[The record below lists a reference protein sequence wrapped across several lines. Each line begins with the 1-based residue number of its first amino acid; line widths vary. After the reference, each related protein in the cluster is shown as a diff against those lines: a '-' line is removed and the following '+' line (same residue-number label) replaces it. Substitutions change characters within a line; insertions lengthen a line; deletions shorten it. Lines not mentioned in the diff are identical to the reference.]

1 MTQCRVELGDEIMNL
16 AGILVNQPE
25 DTTDSSVKF
34 DTKGS
39 LHIMCR
45 NEDGKLLKDIP
56 INNEL
61 KKLNNDDYNSILTEV
76 DAIKKSNKR
85 SRIVFNS
92 IVAGITILL
101 LLCLVVL
108 SKLGG

>member
-1 MTQCRVELGDEIMNL
+1 MTQCRIELGDEIMSL
-16 AGILVNQPE
+16 AGISVNQPE

-39 LHIMCR
+39 LHVMCR
-45 NEDGKLLKDIP
+45 NDDGKLLKDIL

-61 KKLNNDDYNSILTEV
+61 KKLNNDDYNSILADV

-85 SRIVFNS
+85 SRIMFNT
-92 IVAGITILL
+92 IVSGITILL
-101 LLCLVVL
+101 LLCLTIL